1 MTLGAFLEQFWI
13 IVGRI
18 AGIYRVLLDG
28 VVSIS
33 FVIWIV
39 YRKAAFVFSVT
50 LLQENLAD
58 LMPHLLSFLKLPL
71 RSLASRW
78 SPRQGARQN
87 T

>member
-28 VVSIS
+28 MFFIS
-33 FVIWIV
+33 FVTWIV

-71 RSLASRW
+71 RPPASRW
-78 SPRQGARQN
+78 SPRQGA
-87 T
+87 